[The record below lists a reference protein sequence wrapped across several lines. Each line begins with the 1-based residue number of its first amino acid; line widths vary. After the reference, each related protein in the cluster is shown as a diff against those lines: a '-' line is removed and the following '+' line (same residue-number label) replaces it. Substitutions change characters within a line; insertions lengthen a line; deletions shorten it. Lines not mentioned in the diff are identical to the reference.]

1 MPATTSAVPPNTR
14 GFATTKLPL
23 VDEGAPRCSF
33 SRTCAFFWG
42 SLDIASA
49 PFCFCF
55 NRTFKGRPIVKPS
68 FEILPT
74 VIDPCSKLDEFWG
87 VAGSSEAPVLKRFTR
102 HASQARYI
110 IFTEKGLVHCC
121 LQLLNLEL
129 EVRLEI
135 FVGSGPQNLTD
146 TIGKKSNC
154 GLEAKWFVLW
164 LG

>member
-1 MPATTSAVPPNTR
+1 MPAATSAVPPNTR
-14 GFATTKLPL
+14 GFAPTKLPL

-55 NRTFKGRPIVKPS
+55 NRTSKGRPIVKPS

-74 VIDPCSKLDEFWG
+74 VIDPCSKLDEFGG
-87 VAGSSEAPVLKRFTR
+87 VAGSGEAPVLKRFTR
-102 HASQARYI
+102 HAGQARYI

-121 LQLLNLEL
+121 LQLLNFGGTTWL
-129 EVRLEI
+129 RI
-135 FVGSGPQNLTD
+135 
-146 TIGKKSNC
+146 NC
-154 GLEAKWFVLW
+154 TAWPRKLFKG
-164 LG
+164 G